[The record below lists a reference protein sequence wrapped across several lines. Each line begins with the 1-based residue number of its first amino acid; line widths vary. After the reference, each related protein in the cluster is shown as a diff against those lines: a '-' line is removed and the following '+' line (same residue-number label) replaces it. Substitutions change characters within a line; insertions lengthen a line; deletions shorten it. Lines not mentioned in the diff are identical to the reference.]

1 MKDSAPSPRRL
12 QYLRD
17 YRRRKR
23 SIRLWQVCLLAG
35 LFALWELTTRL
46 GLSDGFLTS
55 SPSRMA
61 GTLQSLWHSGD
72 LWRHIGTSCL
82 ETVVGF
88 TAGTLLGTAIA
99 VAMWW
104 WEKLARVLDPYL
116 VVLNAL
122 PKTALGP
129 IFIVWMGAGMGAII
143 VMTLAISLIVTIL
156 TMYQGFMTTD
166 PEKLRLM
173 RSLGARRSQMLWL
186 LVFPA
191 NCPTLFNTLKVN
203 VGLSWVG
210 VIMGEFLVSRAGL
223 GYLIVYGS
231 QVFNMDLVMTS
242 VLILALAAVVMY
254 QLVLRVEKIL
264 NRTWGGTVMKKVFAC
279 LLAVCMV
286 LPALAGCSQPQETT
300 AVRLSEVTHSV
311 FYAPQY
317 VAISQGFFADEGLTV
332 ELSNGGGADKVMTAV
347 VSGQADIGLAGP
359 EASIYV
365 AQQGKEDPPVI
376 FAQLTRRDG
385 SFLVG
390 RSDGPFRWEDLR
402 GSTIIGGRAG
412 GVPEMTLEYVLRQH
426 GLTPGEDVT
435 VDTSVQF
442 NMMAGA
448 FTGGGGDYV
457 TLFEPTATE
466 VEQAGKGY
474 ILCSI
479 GQESGEIPYTAYFA
493 NRSYL
498 TANAGTVQR
507 FTNAIARAQRWV
519 AEHTDREVAEAIC
532 GQFPDTDLAVLERVC
547 ARHRE
552 IDAWN
557 LTPVMEQA
565 ALERLE
571 TVMTTAGQLK
581 QEEWVDFDRLVDTS
595 FAQKAS

>member
-1 MKDSAPSPRRL
+1 
-12 QYLRD
+12 
-17 YRRRKR
+17 
-23 SIRLWQVCLLAG
+23 
-35 LFALWELTTRL
+35 
-46 GLSDGFLTS
+46 
-55 SPSRMA
+55 
-61 GTLQSLWHSGD
+61 
-72 LWRHIGTSCL
+72 
-82 ETVVGF
+82 
-88 TAGTLLGTAIA
+88 
-99 VAMWW
+99 
-104 WEKLARVLDPYL
+104 
-116 VVLNAL
+116 
-122 PKTALGP
+122 
-129 IFIVWMGAGMGAII
+129 
-143 VMTLAISLIVTIL
+143 
-156 TMYQGFMTTD
+156 
-166 PEKLRLM
+166 
-173 RSLGARRSQMLWL
+173 
-186 LVFPA
+186 
-191 NCPTLFNTLKVN
+191 
-203 VGLSWVG
+203 
-210 VIMGEFLVSRAGL
+210 
-223 GYLIVYGS
+223 
-231 QVFNMDLVMTS
+231 
-242 VLILALAAVVMY
+242 
-254 QLVLRVEKIL
+254 
-264 NRTWGGTVMKKVFAC
+264 MKKVFAC

-286 LPALAGCSQPQETT
+286 LPAMAGCSQPQETT

-332 ELSNGGGADKVMTAV
+332 ELSNGGADKVMTAV

-457 TLFEPTATE
+457 TLFEPPATE

-581 QEEWVDFDRLVDTS
+581 QEEWVDFDRLVDNS